1 MGDRNR
7 GIYSRPLQK
16 TRRTELR
23 HSLTPTEI
31 ILWRKL
37 QNRQILNK
45 KFRRQSGIGPY
56 IVDFYCPDCTLVVEL
71 DGAHHFG
78 FLRPEYDEHRT
89 RFLERL
95 GLKVIRFE
103 NKQVFRELEYVL
115 QSIEDAILAF
125 NR

>member
-16 TRRTELR
+16 PRRTELR
-23 HSLTPTEI
+23 HSLTAAEAV
-31 ILWRKL
+31 LWTKL
-37 QNRQILNK
+37 QNRRILNK

-56 IVDFYCPDCTLVVEL
+56 IVDFYCPECKLVIEL

-78 FLRPEYDEHRT
+78 YLTPEYDAHRT
-89 RFLERL
+89 RYLEAL

-103 NKQVFRELEYVL
+103 NKQVFRGLEYVL
-115 QSIEDAILAF
+115 QAIEDAILSLK
-125 NR
+125 N